1 MLKVACFICVAV
13 FVHYLTFSLSLLHAQ
28 AKILSNEYKAL
39 PLNEKKQWE
48 DLAEKDKERYKR
60 EMEDYEPPS
69 DDSEDDGKRRKKKKK
84 DPNAPK
90 RNQSSFFIYSNSH
103 RASVKVAY
111 PNASFGDI
119 AKIISKQFK
128 ALSDKERAKY
138 DKLAAEDKIRYLK
151 EMEVYKTG

>member
-1 MLKVACFICVAV
+1 MFWNLRLKAENLQKNWD
-13 FVHYLTFSLSLLHAQ
+13 HYNNLF
-28 AKILSNEYKAL
+28 
-39 PLNEKKQWE
+39 KQW
-48 DLAEKDKERYKR
+48 KVRTIF
-60 EMEDYEPPS
+60 S
-69 DDSEDDGKRRKKKKK
+69 
-84 DPNAPK
+84 NAPK